1 MKYFLY
7 WGCSLEGSG
16 SNFLV
21 SLKPPCEALG
31 MDFLEIEDWNCCGA
45 SVSYAGAND
54 LAIKVLNARN
64 LAIAEAEGGYDVV
77 APCSSCY
84 IQMIKVN
91 HEIKE
96 NPKLL
101 EDVNACLAEGG
112 LKYHGNLNVRH
123 IQDVLYNDI
132 GVDKIKE
139 KVVKPLNGLKV
150 AGYVGCQSVRPYG
163 EYDSVNKPVVQDRL
177 IEALGAEAVPFPN
190 KIKCCGS
197 GLFVPEMDY
206 CMELVKNILEDALD
220 HGAKLISTV
229 CPMCAMNLELYQGR
243 INDKYGTNFDVPI
256 VYLTQLMAIAFGMDM
271 KKHAAL
277 NYNVIPPEGVI
288 HAAIG

>member
-16 SNFLV
+16 ANFLV

-31 MDFLEIEDWNCCGA
+31 MEFLEIEDWNCCGA
-45 SVSYAGAND
+45 SVSYAGASD

-101 EDVNACLAEGG
+101 EEVNTCLAEGG
-112 LKYHGNLNVRH
+112 LKYKGDLNVRH
-123 IQDVLYNDI
+123 LQDVLYNDI

-139 KVVKPLNGLKV
+139 KVVKPL
-150 AGYVGCQSVRPYG
+150 
-163 EYDSVNKPVVQDRL
+163 
-177 IEALGAEAVPFPN
+177 
-190 KIKCCGS
+190 
-197 GLFVPEMDY
+197 
-206 CMELVKNILEDALD
+206 
-220 HGAKLISTV
+220 
-229 CPMCAMNLELYQGR
+229 
-243 INDKYGTNFDVPI
+243 
-256 VYLTQLMAIAFGMDM
+256 MASR
-271 KKHAAL
+271 
-277 NYNVIPPEGVI
+277 
-288 HAAIG
+288 